1 MLFEYMA
8 YKFAGLEKG
17 EKRKVKSKA
26 LKKITMMVLFYSS
39 SGKNAKNFDDVLI
52 GKFCF
57 IFSASSVT
65 DLVAQRYIT
74 IYWGL

>member
-1 MLFEYMA
+1 
-8 YKFAGLEKG
+8 
-17 EKRKVKSKA
+17 
-26 LKKITMMVLFYSS
+26 MVIFYSS